1 MNTQIEAIEK
11 ELITLFRNN
20 GVQDIS
26 QGDIPKSTPRFPAI
40 DIMLVDRE
48 QNGLQVMQKNR
59 IGWNLFY
66 DISCMFAG
74 TERNQTFRNARAFVD
89 KIYDLIQGEKD
100 SALNNTVHDLDCLKV
115 EYGRTTIR
123 ADVITE
129 ADGGIIKLVIQIFE
143 VR

>member
-1 MNTQIEAIEK
+1 MNEQIENIEK

-20 GVQDIS
+20 GVQDIN
-26 QGDIPKSTPRFPAI
+26 QGDIYKSVPRFPAV
-40 DIMLVDRE
+40 DIMLTDRE

-74 TERNQTFRNARAFVD
+74 TERNQTFKNARKFVD
-89 KIYDLIQGEKD
+89 NIYDLIQGEKD
-100 SALNNTVHDLDCLKV
+100 SALNDTVFDLDCLKV

-123 ADVITE
+123 SDIM
-129 ADGGIIKLVIQIFE
+129 ADGGVIKLVIQIFE
-143 VR
+143 ER